1 MKIMKTTITLKA
13 LALDH
18 AILSAL
24 AVKPS
29 VWYYLITYFVGRD
42 ILAQHLHTVVF
53 VLRGTFATAILYAVT
68 YVHALVGNANVETV
82 VRPI

>member
-1 MKIMKTTITLKA
+1 MKMMKTTITLKA

-42 ILAQHLHTVVF
+42 ILVQHLHTAAF
-53 VLRGTFATAILYAVT
+53 VLKGTFATVILYVVT
-68 YVHALVGNANVETV
+68 YVHVLVGNANVGTV
-82 VRPI
+82 VR